1 MNLFLQVVAASALI
15 VGLAGCQSGQ
25 SDQTAGGDA
34 VLHLATSG
42 SVAQTINGIE
52 VPEAL
57 LVAIATGRGL
67 DLQQPAQRQQVLA
80 EATQYVLLAEQ
91 AEKLKLEQQADL
103 AALIEAARLRGVA
116 NAAVI
121 AYKRSHPVTD
131 AMVAADYQQQLK
143 EAGDKTYRFTQLLF
157 ADEATAEQAAAELAK
172 GTPFS
177 KVFDSYRD
185 KAQDARSY
193 PNVFPRQLP
202 VEMAAALVAL
212 KPGEA
217 STAPVHSSLGW
228 HLLYLDGVN
237 PFQPPPLAQVEDQV
251 RKNLEQKQAQAYVDT
266 LKKDAVI
273 TMVNPANT
281 STAPRPESMPEP
293 RKARAPNVVRETA
306 PAPSSTAPR

>member
-1 MNLFLQVVAASALI
+1 MKLFLQVVAASALI
-15 VGLAGCQSGQ
+15 LGLAGCQSGQ
-25 SDQTAGGDA
+25 SEQSKSDDA
-34 VLHLATSG
+34 VLHLDGSG

-52 VPEAL
+52 VPETL
-57 LVAIATGRGL
+57 LAAIATGRGL
-67 DLQQPAQRQQVLA
+67 DLQQPAQRKQALA

-91 AEKLKLEQQADL
+91 ANKLKLEQQPDL

-143 EAGDKTYRFTQLLF
+143 ETGDKTYRFTQLLF
-157 ADEATAEQAAAELAK
+157 ADEATAKQAAAELAK

-177 KVFDSYRD
+177 EVFDSYRD

-202 VEMAAALVAL
+202 EEMAAALTAL
-212 KPGEA
+212 KPGDA
-217 STAPVHSSLGW
+217 TMAPVQSSLGW
-228 HLLYLDGVN
+228 HLIYLDGVN
-237 PFQPPPLAQVEDQV
+237 PFTAPPLAQVEDQV

-273 TMVNPANT
+273 TVVNPANT
-281 STAPRPESMPEP
+281 STAPRPESMPESH
-293 RKARAPNVVRETA
+293 KARAPNVVHDSA
-306 PAPSSTAPR
+306 PAPASTASR